1 VAVLLNPDEQ
11 VAEPAYQSVHA
22 AAQRHAVSLIRV
34 PARTTEE
41 IAQAFVTM
49 KEERSQAIVVT
60 GGAFFVQRRTQL
72 ADLAAKTRLPA
83 VYYRR
88 EYVEAGGLMSYG
100 RNAAIAYR
108 RAAAYVD
115 KILKGSKPEELPVE
129 QPSVIELVIN
139 RKAAKALGVSFPPQV
154 LVRADKI
161 ID

>member
-1 VAVLLNPDEQ
+1 MKQEDSEAV
-11 VAEPAYQSVHA
+11 
-22 AAQRHAVSLIRV
+22 
-34 PARTTEE
+34 
-41 IAQAFVTM
+41 
-49 KEERSQAIVVT
+49 VVT

-100 RNAAIAYR
+100 RNAAISYR

-115 KILKGSKPEELPVE
+115 RILKGAKPEELPVE
-129 QPSVIELVIN
+129 QPSVIELVVN
-139 RKAAKALGVSFPPQV
+139 RKAAKALGITFPPQV

-161 ID
+161 IE